1 MKNIIAALVDV
12 QTSAE
17 APKKNAANP
26 HFKSKFADLA
36 QILSVLRAP
45 LMANGLAVVQSPS
58 VRDDGKSVCV
68 QTTIYHSSGEV
79 LDCGVLAMPVERP
92 GPQAVG
98 SAITYARRY
107 ALQAI
112 FCLAAEDDDGESAEL
127 RDGKAQGKPARGLD
141 DVAATKASPAPKP
154 TPVDGRHASDRVP
167 ARHAPQRQDPREP
180 RVVRVFD
187 RNGRPRNLSNQ
198 RRIKWQLKR
207 MFHAALSWSATRC
220 LSAL

>member
-154 TPVDGRHASDRVP
+154 TPVDVNADPRMPKCPPPTVP
-167 ARHAPQRQDPREP
+167 AGQYA
-180 RVVRVFD
+180 
-187 RNGRPRNLSNQ
+187 GRTVDTLPIAYLRDTLPNVKIPENRAWFEYLIAMADQ
-198 RRIKWQLKR
+198 EI
-207 MFHAALSWSATRC
+207 
-220 LSAL
+220 